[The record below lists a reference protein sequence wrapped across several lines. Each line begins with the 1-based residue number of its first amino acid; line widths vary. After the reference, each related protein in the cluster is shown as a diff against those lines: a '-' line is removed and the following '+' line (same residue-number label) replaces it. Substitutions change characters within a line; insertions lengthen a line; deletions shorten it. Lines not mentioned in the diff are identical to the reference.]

1 MGSSGLSELEQLHVK
16 PNSDCSRQVDIVAPL
31 AAGDGEL
38 GGPGNKA
45 KVLG

>member
-1 MGSSGLSELEQLHVK
+1 MGPSGLSELEQLHVK
-16 PNSDCSRQVDIVAPL
+16 PNCECSRQLDIVAPL
-31 AAGDGEL
+31 AAGDEKL